1 MDRGCHEEVPY
12 PAIISAIYEA
22 GVAHN
27 EERCYSMVT
36 PIRLNGRELKPH
48 KATVSPLLD
57 ARTVLTN
64 SPWEFVSLWLT
75 RQKKTNA
82 LFYWNQAQEFARAS
96 VGISIQSAPL
106 LHYYSFMNATKALL
120 AAKGVA
126 FTENHGVGADRVP
139 STSKRLDLA
148 NEGVKIKHAGVL
160 PSLATYL
167 GDTETKITHTL
178 QELLFN
184 LPFVHRTY
192 CLTYRNQAELFFT
205 LSDCVY
211 VFNTATKEAYLR
223 AKLSQ
228 EFSNGRYLKKL
239 PPAFIRDADTD
250 STRVIRSR
258 ETVVIKSARLTLA
271 ADIESLARLNK
282 RLRQDLNYINGSQTL
297 WYAKAIVSGPNR
309 LNRSPLTLTLAAM
322 HRLSEICRYRPLQ
335 LEEFLAG
342 QRNWLLSEFVT
353 MAPDQFIDG
362 IAAELTGHQFMLP
375 NVRPAT

>member
-1 MDRGCHEEVPY
+1 MATSLNNMWGEEEKTGLAIPYARATRGRRLLSLDARTMGTRQAAPPIRQKRKKTARLTRGVVMDRGCHEEVTY
-12 PAIISAIYEA
+12 PTIFSAIYEA
-22 GVAHN
+22 GVKHN

-36 PIRLNGRELKPH
+36 PVRLNGRELKPH

-82 LFYWNQAQEFARAS
+82 HFYWKQAQEFARAS

-120 AAKGVA
+120 AAKSVA

-148 NEGVKIKHAGVL
+148 NEGVKVKNSGVL

-167 GDTETKITHTL
+167 GDTETKTTHTL
-178 QELLFN
+178 QDLLFN

-211 VFNTATKEAYLR
+211 VFNTATKETYLR

-228 EFSNGRYLKKL
+228 QFSNGRYLKKL
-239 PPAFIRDADTD
+239 PPAFIRDADAD
-250 STRVIRSR
+250 SILVIRSK
-258 ETVVIKSARLTLA
+258 ETVVIKSAREGA
-271 ADIESLARLNK
+271 
-282 RLRQDLNYINGSQTL
+282 
-297 WYAKAIVSGPNR
+297 P
-309 LNRSPLTLTLAAM
+309 
-322 HRLSEICRYRPLQ
+322 EIRTVC
-335 LEEFLAG
+335 
-342 QRNWLLSEFVT
+342 
-353 MAPDQFIDG
+353 
-362 IAAELTGHQFMLP
+362 
-375 NVRPAT
+375 